1 VRTGLEL
8 SSPLRYT
15 LALHALVEISERRL
29 NDQGLARLRTAD
41 GRGWLSEQLNP
52 LSGHR
57 GPIATLLPMPTV
69 LKVKVAIPEGA
80 LVRQSCELSSPSIRL
95 VPRGEELLVVR
106 GDSGCV
112 THYSLKTCTFRII
125 SSSFPALCRLTKTS
139 GAPNI

>member
-1 VRTGLEL
+1 MIRQYSVLRNCLFTDGALVRTGLEL

-69 LKVKVAIPEGA
+69 LKVKVAIQEGA
-80 LVRQSCELSSPSIRL
+80 LVRQTCELSSPSIRL

-106 GDSGCV
+106 GLGSGRCSQHVDSS
-112 THYSLKTCTFRII
+112 Y
-125 SSSFPALCRLTKTS
+125 
-139 GAPNI
+139 